1 MYKKF
6 EYKKWVTENKFGL
19 LLEQTGSGTGSGN
32 PSTGSGN
39 PSTGSGNPST
49 GSGMQV
55 CYGCVNNQTVN
66 SGGIQFNVQ
75 SNGYCGTMSNQGVT
89 TTYYYPQTHSQLAN
103 CGIPPSTGS
112 GTGSSGPSTGG
123 PTPTGSGCDNTPNSQ
138 CAQTWLHSSF
148 VNNPSW
154 TNFMSNK
161 ACTGTHTYIG
171 VMNNLL
177 PQIGTLWANKPNA
190 NVAWTQ
196 PNNYMDIH
204 QMAVAGFGT
213 GPAGAAAGRGQFKRK
228 MAKMT
233 WAWCMNSCCTTI
245 PENKKK

>member
-19 LLEQTGSGTGSGN
+19 LLEQTGSG
-32 PSTGSGN
+32 TGSGN

-112 GTGSSGPSTGG
+112 GS
-123 PTPTGSGCDNTPNSQ
+123 GSGSAVSSSCNPSSWSNYSNWINNILPNNGAFSSPNPNQPCQFLCNRISAITNQIPTVGPNWANQLECKIEEFQNQSQ
-138 CAQTWLHSSF
+138 
-148 VNNPSW
+148 VNN
-154 TNFMSNK
+154 
-161 ACTGTHTYIG
+161 Y
-171 VMNNLL
+171 
-177 PQIGTLWANKPNA
+177 
-190 NVAWTQ
+190 
-196 PNNYMDIH
+196 
-204 QMAVAGFGT
+204 
-213 GPAGAAAGRGQFKRK
+213 
-228 MAKMT
+228 
-233 WAWCMNSCCTTI
+233 SC
-245 PENKKK
+245 